1 MLWNFCAAGRSLDSV
16 YLRMCLLVFSTFFH
30 FLMYNNWSYALS
42 SVSGTFTICIL
53 FLMCGNSIVEFTF
66 LLQYYF
72 IYVFKGLELQVISVF
87 LYVVCGLSLL

>member
-1 MLWNFCAAGRSLDSV
+1 
-16 YLRMCLLVFSTFFH
+16 
-30 FLMYNNWSYALS
+30 
-42 SVSGTFTICIL
+42 
-53 FLMCGNSIVEFTF
+53 MCGNSIVEFTF